1 MGVFNLK
8 AAKASA
14 GSKGSAF
21 EFANGKYDG
30 EISDVELKK
39 TQAGHNMLVLWL
51 ELVLPRLTVDSGGEV
66 KKLRHSILLDHP
78 KTAESAADAVSSIVL
93 GAVKNPPD
101 EIVTAESLAAY
112 LKGLPVSVSVKQRG
126 LNDAGYMQ
134 YNVFFNDCK
143 NKVEVA
149 KAVQQTVVY

>member
-1 MGVFNLK
+1 
-8 AAKASA
+8 
-14 GSKGSAF
+14 
-21 EFANGKYDG
+21 
-30 EISDVELKK
+30 
-39 TQAGHNMLVLWL
+39 
-51 ELVLPRLTVDSGGEV
+51 VDSGGEV

-78 KTAESAADAVSSIVL
+78 KTAESASDAVSSIVL

-101 EIVTAESLAAY
+101 EIETAEKLAAY

-134 YNVFFNDCK
+134 YNVFFNESK

-149 KAVQQTVVY
+149 KAVQQSVVY